1 MHGEHDNAPPCAA
14 NSPVGPKTANETL
27 RRHVTRQ
34 GRAGSCA
41 ASCSSENSALPLLPI
56 IATTHWPIPSTLV
69 MSAKARREERAASPL
84 WHRALERYREE
95 LYQNDD
101 YQSVTEIATLEDLLD
116 YTKTIEKSLPRDPKA
131 FGSLQRLGPALK
143 FVDDFSAVIAVCFGA
158 DTKLT
163 AFVWG
168 SIRLVLNLASSAGDT
183 LKDVLDML
191 EELSLTL
198 PRFRTYETS
207 LEMDRVLEA
216 ALVDV
221 YTEVICFYARCI
233 HFFRSHPHVVLQR
246 GAWKDFRDDFART
259 LKRIRRLSTT
269 VENEADFLRMKSDRG
284 KYDEVLGLME
294 KFKET
299 KFQEDDS
306 KRYQNI
312 PSTLS
317 PRFWGREDVLNSLQA
332 ALCPQQKA
340 HQLRTFALYGMGGV
354 GKTQI
359 ALQYAIRHREL
370 YKAMFWVTAE
380 NVIKMGQS
388 FREIAKLLGL
398 SQTEQ
403 ELQDTQGCM
412 LKVKNWLTEASDP
425 WILIFDNADDLEVL
439 RHAWPTNGAGSVL
452 LTTRDANAVHSPASR
467 GFHVQPFDITA
478 GSEVLLNLIGL
489 DSASASNRE
498 RAVEITKAL
507 GGLPLAL
514 TQIGGFIVQRK
525 LPLRDFLPLYERNA
539 SRIDAR
545 KTSISDYEHTL
556 STVWEMSM
564 KKLKG
569 DALILFNMLPYFQPD
584 SIDEIILSQ
593 GSTSLLEPTYEFLQ
607 DDMDLGDAEEVL
619 LRTSLVNK
627 NADDAVLSVHRLI
640 QATILR
646 NQSPDTQKKIFNIVV
661 RILSW
666 GFPNTWSEDV
676 GHQFQSWANC
686 EKCLPHVNHLVV
698 QRERHKIGLA
708 CPQEYGELL
717 LRCSWYLYE
726 RECYSVAKS
735 LTNAALET
743 FEDKSTLSYASAVD
757 LSGLLDLDM
766 NNPEK
771 ALVPFEEAFAIRKK
785 LLKPTDGM
793 IASSLNNIA
802 LAYTEMGELDK
813 AYSAHE
819 KAIGIRLCTNSDR
832 IGNSYS
838 NMSSLLLRMNK
849 PDEAENMLKRCPSLR
864 DFTDE
869 TFIKTGNPRFS
880 GDMVL
885 LSRIRVQQGRLDE
898 ALRLASKALAFRK
911 KLLGN
916 RLKTCDSLYDVASL
930 LHIHGNSASA
940 IELLNQLTDI
950 AGSIPEGKGQLARAY
965 YKLAVFQHER
975 GRYEESHACKEM
987 AESVRAELKADAAGA
1002 PFIEEE
1008 FMKLCVWMLW

>member
-1 MHGEHDNAPPCAA
+1 
-14 NSPVGPKTANETL
+14 
-27 RRHVTRQ
+27 
-34 GRAGSCA
+34 
-41 ASCSSENSALPLLPI
+41 
-56 IATTHWPIPSTLV
+56 
-69 MSAKARREERAASPL
+69 MSANATREKRAASPL

-95 LYQNDD
+95 LNQNDD
-101 YQSVTEIATLEDLLD
+101 YQSVTEIASLDDLLN
-116 YTKTIEKSLPRDPKA
+116 YTKTIEKNLPPDRNA

-158 DTKLT
+158 DAKLT

-168 SIRLVLNLASSAGDT
+168 SIRLMLTLASSAGDT

-198 PRFRTYETS
+198 PRLRSYESS
-207 LEMDRVLEA
+207 LEMNRILEA

-221 YTEVICFYARCI
+221 YTEVVCFYARCI
-233 HFFRSHPHVVLQR
+233 HFFRSHPHVLLRR
-246 GAWKDFRDDFART
+246 GAWENFRDDFART

-269 VENEADFLRMKSDRG
+269 VENEADFARMKRDHG

-294 KFKET
+294 RFKDVKLEM
-299 KFQEDDS
+299 DGP

-312 PSTLS
+312 PSTLNS
-317 PRFWGREDVLNSLQA
+317 RFWGREDVLD
-332 ALCPQQKA
+332 ALQKA
-340 HQLRTFALYGMGGV
+340 LSPEQKSHQLKTFALYGMGGV

-359 ALQYAIRHREL
+359 ALQYANRHRDL
-370 YKAMFWVTAE
+370 YKTILWVSAD
-380 NVIKMGQS
+380 NVINMGQS

-403 ELQDTQGCM
+403 EIQDTQGCM
-412 LKVKNWLTEASDP
+412 LKVKNWLSEASDP
-425 WILIFDNADDLEVL
+425 WILIFDNADNLDVL

-452 LTTRDANAVHSPASR
+452 LTTRDANAVHTPASK
-467 GFHVQPFDITA
+467 GFHVQPFDVAA
-478 GSEVLLNLIGL
+478 GSEVLLSLVGL
-489 DSASASNRE
+489 DYSSTSNRE
-498 RAVEITKAL
+498 KAIEITKAL

-539 SRIDAR
+539 SRIDSR

-564 KKLKG
+564 KRLEG
-569 DALILFNMLPYFQPD
+569 DAYTLFNMLPYFQPD
-584 SIDEIILSQ
+584 GIDEIILSQ
-593 GSTSLLEPTYEFLQ
+593 GSKSVDEPTYEFLQ

-627 NADDAVLSVHRLI
+627 DAEDAVLSVHRLI

-646 NQSPDTQKKIFNIVV
+646 NQSPDAQEKTFGIVV

-666 GFPNTWSEDV
+666 GFPDTWSEDI

-686 EKCLPHVNHLVV
+686 EKCLPHVNHLVA
-698 QRERHKIGLA
+698 QRERQKIGLA

-726 RECYSVAKS
+726 RECYDIAKS
-735 LTNAALET
+735 LINAALET
-743 FEDKSTLSYASAVD
+743 FEDRSSLSYASAVD

-766 NNPEK
+766 NNPDQ
-771 ALVPFEEAFAIRKK
+771 ALIPFEEAFAIRKR

-813 AYSAHE
+813 AYATHE
-819 KAIGIRLCTNSDR
+819 EAISIRLNTSSDR

-838 NMSSLLLRMNK
+838 NMSSLLLKMNK
-849 PDEAENMLKRCPSLR
+849 PDEAEDMLKRCPSLK

-869 TFIKTGNPRFS
+869 TFINTGNPRFS

-885 LSRIRVQQGRLDE
+885 LSRIRIKQGRLDE
-898 ALRLASKALAFRK
+898 ALRLASKALAFRQ

-930 LHIHGNSASA
+930 LHMHGNAASA
-940 IELLNQLTDI
+940 IELLSQLTKI

-965 YKLAVFQHER
+965 YKLAVLQHER
-975 GRYEESHACKEM
+975 ERYEESHTSREM
-987 AESVRAELKADAAGA
+987 AQNLRAELKPDAGGA

-1008 FMKLCVWMLW
+1008 FAKLCVWMLW